1 MKRILSALLTLAAAM
16 ALVVLPNATAVDA
29 QCTNA
34 NLTGNY
40 AGTLSGFVAPGKS
53 TKGNEVPWVVVG
65 LVTFDGAGNV
75 SFSYAGAINGGI
87 FTNQTS
93 SGTYTVNSDCTGS
106 VSFTAGD
113 GAGTN
118 GNVVIIGGGTEA
130 FGVITNAGSS
140 ATFDF
145 KKQ

>member
-16 ALVVLPNATAVDA
+16 ALVVLPNATAADA

-40 AGTLSGFVAPGKS
+40 AGTLSGFTTLKS
-53 TKGNEVPWVVVG
+53 KANEVPWVVVG

-87 FTNQTS
+87 FTNQTA
-93 SGTYTVNSDCTGS
+93 SGIYTVNSDCTGS